1 MTNVAVVQ
9 ILQALAVIFWLVM
22 AVVVVVARR
31 HLPRTKVEPLLDVV
45 LVVVLVVYAIVMKI
59 YFST

>member
-9 ILQALAVIFWLVM
+9 MLQALAVIFWFLIAV
-22 AVVVVVARR
+22 AVVIARR
-31 HLPRTKVEPLLDVV
+31 HLPRTKVEPLIDIAM
-45 LVVVLVVYAIVMKI
+45 VVVLVIYAVVMKI

>member
-9 ILQALAVIFWLVM
+9 MLQALAVAFWLVI
-22 AVVVVVARR
+22 AVAVVVARR
-31 HLPRTKVEPLLDVV
+31 HLPRTKVEPLIDVV
-45 LVVVLVVYAIVMKI
+45 MVVVLVIYAVVMKI

>member
-9 ILQALAVIFWLVM
+9 ILQALAVAFWLLL
-22 AVVVVVARR
+22 AVAVVVARR
-31 HLPRTKVEPLLDVV
+31 HLPRTKVEPLIDVV
-45 LVVVLVVYAIVMKI
+45 MVAVLVVYAIVMKI

>member
-22 AVVVVVARR
+22 AVAVVVARR
-31 HLPRTKVEPLLDVV
+31 HLPRTKVEPLIDVIM
-45 LVVVLVVYAIVMKI
+45 VVVLVIYAVVMKI